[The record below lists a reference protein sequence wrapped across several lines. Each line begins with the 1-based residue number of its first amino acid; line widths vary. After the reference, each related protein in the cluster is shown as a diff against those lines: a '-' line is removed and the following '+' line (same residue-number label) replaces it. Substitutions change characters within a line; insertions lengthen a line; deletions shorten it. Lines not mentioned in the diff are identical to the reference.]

1 MIQIDKKVGLWA
13 VLSFIVTLAT
23 AWGTLRSEVSAQSIR
38 IKEISDIANISHTK
52 VQLHEVSSARLSE
65 KSSAIEDKLN
75 RLITSVDKI
84 ANKLDKIK

>member
-13 VLSFIVTLAT
+13 VLSFIVTLAV

-38 IKEISDIANISHTK
+38 IKEISDVANTAHTK

-84 ANKLDKIK
+84 ADKLDKVK